1 MMTLN
6 VETEGA
12 VGRDS
17 MCLFEEGLSQSEAQA
32 GSDMSG
38 TVSTGVSF
46 EAMRHSDSN
55 HSKNLNI

>member
-1 MMTLN
+1 
-6 VETEGA
+6 